1 MSPLF
6 QCRFEPYRS
15 GGARRGKS
23 FSADRSHQPSRITP
37 TIVLFLVFTI
47 SGLLGSNF
55 DQMLVLKSNIV
66 DSTNAEVLDTY
77 IYDIALGNTRTFA
90 GQSMATAAGLLRS
103 LIALALLLLSDRV
116 SRKLTGSGI
125 Y

>member
-1 MSPLF
+1 M
-6 QCRFEPYRS
+6 
-15 GGARRGKS
+15 
-23 FSADRSHQPSRITP
+23 
-37 TIVLFLVFTI
+37 
-47 SGLLGSNF
+47 GSNF